1 MKDTAEKGL
10 AIGRFFGVLIKRAKY
25 IILITVTF
33 ALIGALVSTLFTTAV
48 YQAQAKM
55 IVNVSS
61 GQNGEHAQ
69 WASSDK
75 LTDTCAIVVR
85 SRNVL
90 QPVIDALGLP
100 DTFESLMRNVKV
112 ESVKDTPVM
121 QITVKYGDPEVAK
134 AITAKIL
141 EVAPAIIVDAIEV
154 ASVKTVEDVHGS
166 SEPVSASLAR
176 YVAIFGA
183 FGFVLSCALFVM
195 LYLMDNTFRSEKE
208 ISQLLNLPVLG
219 VIPSVESCLKIS
231 ANSKK

>member
-1 MKDTAEKGL
+1 MKANAEKEV
-10 AIGRFFGVLIKRAKY
+10 AFGRFFGVLIKRAKY
-25 IILITVTF
+25 IVLITVTF
-33 ALIGALVSTLFTTAV
+33 ALIGAMVSALFTTAV

-61 GQNGEHAQ
+61 GPNGEHTQ
-69 WASSDK
+69 WTSTDK
-75 LTDTCAIVVR
+75 LTDTCAIVIR

-90 QPVIDALGLP
+90 QPVIEDLGLP
-100 DTFESLMRNVKV
+100 DTCESLMQNIKVK
-112 ESVKDTPVM
+112 SVKDTPVI
-121 QITVKYGDPEVAK
+121 QVTVNYNDPELAK

-141 EVAPAIIVDAIEV
+141 EFAPAIIVEAIEV

-176 YVAIFGA
+176 YVAIFGVL
-183 FGFVLSCALFVM
+183 GFVLSCLLFIS

-231 ANSKK
+231 TNSKK